1 MTIFYVFTMKLDP
14 YGGRLKVGIV
24 HSVEAGA
31 TPR

>member
-1 MTIFYVFTMKLDP
+1 MKLDP

-31 TPR
+31 TPRRKCAE